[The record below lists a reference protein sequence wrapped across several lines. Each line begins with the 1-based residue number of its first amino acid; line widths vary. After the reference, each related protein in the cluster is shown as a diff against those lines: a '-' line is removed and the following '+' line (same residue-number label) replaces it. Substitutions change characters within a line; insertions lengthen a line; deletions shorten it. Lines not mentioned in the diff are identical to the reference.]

1 MRYKTVERVHK
12 CQKTLHI
19 YKNNKTKIKEKTMLY
34 DNTQGATLILRE
46 QIHYHWNGKTNSQ
59 TKIQHVNCVK
69 NKKKYFNTSYWNVKH

>member
-1 MRYKTVERVHK
+1 MGGRYSAHWSK

-69 NKKKYFNTSYWNVKH
+69 NKKKTL